1 MPILATSLRRK
12 ILVTLGAIAAFVVI
26 YQASIHDSRNAR
38 ETAVHDPTTSGPMAG
53 SKLQFVATGYC
64 TGTRTASGV
73 NVRTGIA
80 AADPTLLPVGSVV
93 SVTVPDAKYS
103 GVYTIMDTGPEI
115 QGRDLDLYF
124 NSCED
129 AINFGRK
136 NAIVTVVRLGWNP
149 KASTPGLIDRLF
161 RRRDFDRASKPPD
174 IPVDTAAP
182 DVAPAQPLTQ
192 PDQQSPPSPPSL
204 VSD

>member
-1 MPILATSLRRK
+1 MPILVTSLRRK
-12 ILVTLGAIAAFVVI
+12 ILVTLGAVAAFVVL
-26 YQASIHDSRNAR
+26 YQASIHDSRDAR

-53 SKLQFVATGYC
+53 SKLQFIATGYC
-64 TGTRTASGV
+64 TGTKTASGV

-80 AADPTLLPVGSVV
+80 AADPALLPVGSVV

-124 NSCED
+124 NNCED
-129 AINFGRK
+129 AVEFGRK

-161 RRRDFDRASKPPD
+161 RRRDFDRASRPPEIPVEPAVPDATPPD
-174 IPVDTAAP
+174 PAAP
-182 DVAPAQPLTQ
+182 PEPQTSPAPETE
-192 PDQQSPPSPPSL
+192 
-204 VSD
+204 

>member
-1 MPILATSLRRK
+1 MPILVTSLRRK
-12 ILVTLGAIAAFVVI
+12 ILVTLAAIAAFVVL
-26 YQASIHDSRNAR
+26 YQASIHDSRSAR
-38 ETAVHDPTTSGPMAG
+38 EAAVHDPTTSG

-80 AADPTLLPVGSVV
+80 AADPALLPVGSVITV
-93 SVTVPDAKYS
+93 NVPDAKYS

-124 NSCED
+124 SNCED

-161 RRRDFDRASKPPD
+161 RRRDFDRASKPPQVPAETPD
-174 IPVDTAAP
+174 AAAP
-182 DVAPAQPLTQ
+182 APQPV
-192 PDQQSPPSPPSL
+192 PAPEPPGA
-204 VSD
+204 D

>member
-1 MPILATSLRRK
+1 MPILVTSFRRK
-12 ILVTLGAIAAFVVI
+12 ILVTLGAVAAFVVL
-26 YQASIHDSRNAR
+26 YQASIHDSHNAR
-38 ETAVHDPTTSGPMAG
+38 ETPVHDPTTSGPMAG

-64 TGTRTASGV
+64 VGTKTASGV

-80 AADPTLLPVGSVV
+80 AADPALLPVGSVV

-124 NSCED
+124 SNCED

-161 RRRDFDRASKPPD
+161 RRRDFDRASRPPEV
-174 IPVDTAAP
+174 PVETAAP
-182 DVAPAQPLTQ
+182 DAMPAQLPAQ
-192 PDQQSPPSPPSL
+192 ADAPSSEPPPPPAG
-204 VSD
+204 D

>member
-1 MPILATSLRRK
+1 MPILVTSLRRR
-12 ILVTLGAIAAFVVI
+12 ILLTLGAIAAFVVL

-53 SKLQFVATGYC
+53 SMLQFVATGYC

-80 AADPTLLPVGSVV
+80 AADPALLPVGSVV

-124 NSCED
+124 SNCED
-129 AINFGRK
+129 AIQFGRK

-149 KASTPGLIDRLF
+149 KASTPGLIGRLF
-161 RRRDFDRASKPPD
+161 RKRDFDRASKPPQV
-174 IPVDTAAP
+174 PVEAITPDPAVVPEVPDTVPDPPAP
-182 DVAPAQPLTQ
+182 QP
-192 PDQQSPPSPPSL
+192 PPG
-204 VSD
+204 D

>member
-80 AADPTLLPVGSVV
+80 AADPSLLPVGSVV

-124 NSCED
+124 SDCED

-174 IPVDTAAP
+174 IPVEVIAP
-182 DVAPAQPLTQ
+182 DAQPAQPSAQ
-192 PDQQSPPSPPSL
+192 PDPPSAQPPQAPAG
-204 VSD
+204 D